1 MKGGD
6 FEKSLEKIVKNN
18 SIFIINQYLWVLSQN
33 FKALNFIA
41 IVFICNKKK
50 TRHIQNNQKILRGE
64 NKNENSNKKEN

>member
-18 SIFIINQYLWVLSQN
+18 SIFIIIQYLWILSQN

-50 TRHIQNNQKILRGE
+50 THHIQNN
-64 NKNENSNKKEN
+64 